1 MKKLLIFICL
11 LIPALISCQDC
22 KDLPSHYASYD
33 EAIQIIEKH
42 SFKIDEQDHSQSSWI
57 NGASF
62 KSCDGITGY
71 FLIKTA
77 VKNYIFADMPL
88 EVWRGYKSA
97 PSKGGYY
104 NSRIKGKYR
113 FAL

>member
-1 MKKLLIFICL
+1 MTKLTVFIYVLIQ
-11 LIPALISCQDC
+11 ALVACQDC
-22 KDLPSHYASYD
+22 RDLPAHYASYD

-42 SFKIDEQDHSQSSWI
+42 SFKIDEQDRSQSSWI

-77 VKNYIFADMPL
+77 GKNYIFADMPL
-88 EVWRGYKSA
+88 EVWKGYKSA

-104 NSRIKGKYR
+104 NSRIKGRYR